1 MFLHNWAP
9 LDYPLQKLAWLLSI
23 DSLERCM
30 AVDKHVSVSTWTS
43 LHLLD
48 YLPKWHYHP
57 WYHAAVPSY
66 HCWPSIIRV
75 NDPVYHV
82 TRWLTMNI
90 IASPEFFLMTLAT
103 RIAFSWRA
111 LSLLRAFAWYQPITF
126 RSSCLAANSAFV
138 KMVNRVFVSRCR
150 FVPVEGQS
158 RAWGSWKSNGG
169 RKEDPSWRQ
178 VSRLHSLDQA
188 KHHKQEL
195 LDTLL
200 HVVREEQM
208 HVDQL
213 ESSLESERVAGATSG
228 RFGRSN
234 KALFQARHKAQPSLR
249 QIELST
255 LHTWRPLRWS
265 SSAIGILPL

>member
-1 MFLHNWAP
+1 MYGCRQAC
-9 LDYPLQKLAWLLSI
+9 I
-23 DSLERCM
+23 
-30 AVDKHVSVSTWTS
+30 STWTS

-48 YLPKWHYHP
+48 YLPKWHCHP

-66 HCWPSIIRV
+66 HCWPSIVRV
-75 NDPVYHV
+75 NDPIYHV
-82 TRWLTMNI
+82 THWLTMNI

-138 KMVNRVFVSRCR
+138 KMINRVFVWCSR

-158 RAWGSWKSNGG
+158 RARGSWKSNGG
-169 RKEDPSWRQ
+169 RTEDPSWRQ

-200 HVVREEQM
+200 HVIREEQM

-213 ESSLESERVAGATSG
+213 ESSLESERVTGATSG

-234 KALFQARHKAQPSLR
+234 KARCFH
-249 QIELST
+249 
-255 LHTWRPLRWS
+255 LHTSKQDTAPCIHDALYVEV
-265 SSAIGILPL
+265 SSAIGILSSITAATNKAVSRYITLMGARCIMYLLSM